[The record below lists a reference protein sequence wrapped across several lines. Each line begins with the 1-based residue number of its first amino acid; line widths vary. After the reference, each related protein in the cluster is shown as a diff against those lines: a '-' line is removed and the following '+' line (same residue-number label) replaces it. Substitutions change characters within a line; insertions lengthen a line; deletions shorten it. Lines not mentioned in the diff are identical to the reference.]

1 MMKAFI
7 KNLLFILLAGVVNSV
22 AQAQQSVSFEG
33 FVAYEFDIKE
43 APEAL
48 KQQLKQTMMAV
59 WVKGKE
65 MKVSLELPHSVLSTL
80 TNLENDEGFFFIET
94 KEQLHERLAK
104 PLGGKPCVYQEE
116 AHRLLVP
123 ASKEANS
130 NNDGKKKVVYTKE
143 TKEILGHLCRKAII
157 TLDNGEEVYAYLATD
172 IDLPKNASHHIDFQ
186 FYGIEG
192 LPLEYEVLDEQG
204 RRILVRATH
213 LEAGEVKPAVFKLP
227 SQYERTTP
235 DKLAEM
241 TTELYHNR

>member
-1 MMKAFI
+1 MMMDFMKKTA
-7 KNLLFILLAGVVNSV
+7 FILLAALFGLG
-22 AQAQQSVSFEG
+22 AQAQQSATFEG
-33 FVAYEFDIKE
+33 FVAYEFEIKD
-43 APEAL
+43 APQEV
-48 KQQLKQTMMAV
+48 KQQLQQSLMAV

-65 MKVSLELPHSVLSTL
+65 MKVSLELSHSVLSTL

-94 KEQLHERLAK
+94 KEQFHERLAK

-123 ASKEANS
+123 ADKKADND
-130 NNDGKKKVVYTKE
+130 NDGKKRLVYTNE

-157 TLDNGEEVYAYLATD
+157 TLDNGEQVYAYVATD
-172 IDLPKNASHHIDFQ
+172 IDLPKNAYHHIDFQ

-192 LPLEYEVLDEQG
+192 LPLEYEVVDEQG
-204 RRILVRATH
+204 TRMIVRATR

-227 SQYERTTP
+227 AQYERTTP

-241 TTELYHNR
+241 TAELYHKH